1 MQESQRSRL
10 TTLIRHMNQEIS
22 ALHTPSMY
30 AIFNGLDERAWWVMM
45 IFNYGF
51 AQAEGLGSACKC
63 VTPGAWRVDRGG
75 IGQMHGAEADHDQMG
90 VAGEWMDWEVRN
102 GVQGVAWPGLCGPAP
117 CTF

>member
-1 MQESQRSRL
+1 
-10 TTLIRHMNQEIS
+10 MNQEIS

-45 IFNYGF
+45 IFIM
-51 AQAEGLGSACKC
+51 GLPKPKAWARRANG

-75 IGQMHGAEADHDQMG
+75 IEQMHGAEADHDQMG